1 MWTDL
6 GRTVGRVRVL
16 ADRAAEVRLDDYI
29 LRMTATLQPAKQAP
43 TTGAGVPT
51 IWLDGKWYDRDTAT
65 VSVYDH
71 GLLYGDGVFEGIRIY
86 GGKVFRLAEHLERLY
101 DSAHAIWMTVPMP
114 REEMAAVTE
123 EAVRRSGI
131 QEGYIRH
138 IVTRGVGDLGLDPRK
153 CPRPSIII
161 IVDTIKLWPEETY
174 ETGLKVVTAGTP
186 IPQRESLSPR
196 VKSLNYIAHILAKI
210 EGTQAGADEVLMLDS
225 AGSVAEG
232 SGQNLFVAKH
242 GILSTP
248 AVYAGILKGVTR
260 DVVIDLARGA
270 GYEVRETM
278 LNRYDVYTADE
289 AFFTGTAAEI
299 VGIRQVDG
307 RVIGTGKQGPITKD
321 LRARFQALVRS

>member
-1 MWTDL
+1 
-6 GRTVGRVRVL
+6 
-16 ADRAAEVRLDDYI
+16 
-29 LRMTATLQPAKQAP
+29 MTATLQPAKQAP

-51 IWLDGKWYDRDTAT
+51 IWLDGKWYDRETAT

-86 GGKVFRLAEHLERLY
+86 GGKIFKLAEHLERLY

-114 REEMAAVTE
+114 REELAAVTE

-186 IPQRESLSPR
+186 IPHRESLSPR

-232 SGQNLFVAKH
+232 SGQNLFIAKH

-260 DVVIDLARGA
+260 DVVIELARGA

-289 AFFTGTAAEI
+289 AFFTGTAAEL

-307 RVIGTGKQGPITKD
+307 RVIGSGKQGPITKD
-321 LRARFQALVRS
+321 LRARFQTLVRS